1 LSAIE
6 LPILA
11 GVYENEAQARC
22 ALDKLQIAGFNDDQ
36 LGMVMRSGGLLSI
49 CIIDALLSL
58 GVPEEEAAIYQHE
71 LDVGHILVLV
81 RHSGRIVEAFKCMFE
96 ITITGLSA
104 VPQNQSQGQPGA
116 AHNSSTNIPGEQASS
131 HQEEASTSDDA
142 LCVWKLLK
150 NAGLE
155 HLL

>member
-1 LSAIE
+1 MSAID

-22 ALDKLQIAGFNDDQ
+22 ALDKLQIAGFRDDQ
-36 LGMVMRSGGLLSI
+36 LGMVMRSGSLLPVCIIDTLLSI
-49 CIIDALLSL
+49 
-58 GVPEEEAAIYQHE
+58 GVPEEEASIYQHE
-71 LDVGHILVLV
+71 LDTGRILVLV
-81 RHSGRIVEAFKCMFE
+81 RHRGRILEAFKCMFE
-96 ITITGLSA
+96 ITITGVSG
-104 VPQNQSQGQPGA
+104 VPQNQSQDWSGA
-116 AHNSSTNIPGEQASS
+116 AHNSSTNIPAEQTSS
-131 HQEEASTSDDA
+131 RQEEASTSDDA

>member
-1 LSAIE
+1 MSAID

-22 ALDKLQIAGFNDDQ
+22 ALDKLQIAGFHDDQ
-36 LGMVMRSGGLLSI
+36 LGMVMHSGGLLPV
-49 CIIDALLSL
+49 CIIDTLLSM
-58 GVPEEEAAIYQHE
+58 GVPEEEASLYQHE
-71 LDVGHILVLV
+71 LDTGRILVLV
-81 RHSGRIVEAFKCMFE
+81 RHHGRILEAFRCMFQ
-96 ITITGLSA
+96 ITVTGMSA
-104 VPQNQSQGQPGA
+104 NSQQQSQERSET
-116 AHNSSTNIPGEQASS
+116 AHAYSTHTPEQTSSQ
-131 HQEEASTSDDA
+131 QEETSTSDDA